1 VTPMTAQIRHLKTS
15 AELALVDAFATA
27 KGRSAGAET
36 AAAFAL
42 RDAAFERFLA
52 NGLPHR
58 RIEDWRY
65 TDLRAL
71 MRDAKPLAT
80 PPDADTTG
88 RAMGAGRIIAGVDCR
103 RLVVVNGVFSPE
115 LSDLG
120 EIERGLTIRSM
131 AAALADGDPLVT
143 LHLAKVVP
151 TDDAV
156 VALNTAL
163 MGDGVV
169 IRVARGANIA
179 RPLHVAFIT
188 IGELPTSAFTRS
200 LVVVERGA
208 RVALVESHEGEA
220 GSDYQVNT
228 ALDLAIGDD
237 AEVDHLRIV
246 AEGAEALHVA
256 TLMAALGARAHFQ
269 DVSFVT
275 GGAAIRNQLLLR
287 FEGAG
292 AIANVRGASLLKGR
306 QHSDILVIADHQES
320 HCQSHELFKAVV
332 DDDARSI
339 FQGRISVRPGA
350 QKTDAR
356 MMTRAL
362 LLSNAAEAVSKPEL
376 EIFADDVQC
385 GHGAT
390 TGSIDSELKFY
401 LMARGIPGRE
411 AETLLVQAFIGEVID
426 GIAHAG
432 LREAL
437 TRASTAWLAARR

>member
-1 VTPMTAQIRHLKTS
+1 MTAQIRHLKTS
-15 AELALVDAFATA
+15 AELALADAFATA
-27 KGRSAGAET
+27 KVRSTGDG
-36 AAAFAL
+36 AAFAL
-42 RDAAFERFLA
+42 REAAFERFLES
-52 NGLPHR
+52 GLPHR

-71 MRDAKPLAT
+71 MRDAKPLAS
-80 PPDADTTG
+80 PPDADTKG
-88 RAMGAGRIIAGVDCR
+88 RAMDAGRIVAGVDCR
-103 RLVVVNGVFSPE
+103 RLVVVNGAFSPD

-120 EIERGLTIRSM
+120 GLERGLTIQSM
-131 AAALADGDPLVT
+131 AAALADCDPSVT
-143 LHLAKVVP
+143 RHLGKVVP
-151 TDDAV
+151 TNDAV

-163 MGDGVV
+163 MGDGVA
-169 IRVARGANIA
+169 IRVAGGANIA

-188 IGELPTSAFTRS
+188 IGEVPTSVFTRS
-200 LVVVERGA
+200 LVVVEHGA

-228 ALDLAIGDD
+228 ALDLVIGDD

-246 AEGAEALHVA
+246 TEGSEALHVA
-256 TLMAALGARAHFQ
+256 TLMAALGTRSHFR
-269 DVSFVT
+269 DVSFVA
-275 GGAAIRNQLLLR
+275 GGAAIRSQLFLR
-287 FEGAG
+287 FEGTG
-292 AIANVRGASLLKGR
+292 AVADVRGASLLKGR
-306 QHSDILVIADHQES
+306 QHSDTLVIADHGES
-320 HCQSHELFKAVV
+320 RCQSRELFKAVV

-339 FQGRISVRPGA
+339 FQGRISVRPRA
-350 QKTDAR
+350 QKTDAG

-362 LLSNAAEAVSKPEL
+362 LLSDAAEAVSKPEL

-390 TGSIDSELKFY
+390 TGSIDDELKFY

-437 TRASTAWLAARR
+437 TGASTAWLAARR

>member
-1 VTPMTAQIRHLKTS
+1 VNAMTAQIRHLKTS
-15 AELALVDAFATA
+15 AELALADIFATA
-27 KGRSAGAET
+27 KGRLPGGGAASAVRE
-36 AAAFAL
+36 
-42 RDAAFERFLA
+42 AAFERFVA

-58 RIEDWRY
+58 HIEDWKY

-71 MRDAKPLAT
+71 MRDAKPLASL
-80 PPDADTTG
+80 PDADAKG

-103 RLVVVNGVFSPE
+103 RLIMVNGTFAPD

-120 EIERGLTIRSM
+120 GIERGLTIRSM

-143 LHLAKVVP
+143 RHLGKLAP
-151 TDDAV
+151 MDDAAA
-156 VALNTAL
+156 ALNMAL
-163 MGDGVV
+163 MGDGMV
-169 IRVARGANIA
+169 IRVAAGANIA
-179 RPLHVAFIT
+179 RPLHIAFIT
-188 IGELPTSAFTRS
+188 IGAQPTSALTRS
-200 LVVVERGA
+200 LVVVENGA
-208 RVALVESHEGEA
+208 RVALVQSHEGPA
-220 GSDYQVNT
+220 GCDYQVST
-228 ALDLAIGDD
+228 ALDLAVGDA

-246 AEGAEALHVA
+246 AEGSEALHVA
-256 TLMAALGARAHFQ
+256 TLIAALGARARFR
-269 DVSFVT
+269 DANFVA
-275 GGAAIRNQLLLR
+275 GGAAIRNQLFLR

-292 AIANVRGASLLKGR
+292 AVANIRGTSLLKGR
-306 QHSDILVIADHQES
+306 QHADTLLIADHRES

-339 FQGRISVRPGA
+339 FQGRITVHPHA

-362 LLSNAAEAVSKPEL
+362 LLSDAAEAVSKPEL

-390 TGSIDSELKFY
+390 TGSIDGELKFY
-401 LMARGIPGRE
+401 LMARGIPEHE

-426 GIAHAG
+426 GVGHAG

-437 TRASTAWLAARR
+437 MNASTAWLAARR